1 MSGASGGIRFVPLFR
16 RPTCVQSAMIVVTT
30 HQDLPARIGP
40 VEFSTLAVRCPRER
54 STDPLFLRA
63 GIALP

>member
-1 MSGASGGIRFVPLFR
+1 
-16 RPTCVQSAMIVVTT
+16 MIVVTT